1 MNYCTTAY
9 YLPGE
14 AEDERNEVGYLE
26 PNLTG
31 RQNRS
36 QILDLLPNLLRNLLP
51 ARGEAEDKRNGVGY
65 LEPNHTD
72 GQNRSQAR
80 AGGEA

>member
-1 MNYCTTAY
+1 MYYCL
-9 YLPGE
+9 LPARGE
-14 AEDERNEVGYLE
+14 AEDERNGVGYFE
-26 PNLTG
+26 PNLTD

-36 QILDLLPNLLRNLLP
+36 QILDVLPKLRNLLP